1 VTGRARAPRGHIDL
15 DPAKGWLRR
24 ALPLLRAHLPIVAA
38 AMAASVAAS
47 ALQVA
52 IPDVI
57 SRLVDGLLS
66 RREIIAPLIT
76 LGVGLAVARFV
87 IGYLYQRLLL
97 QASAD
102 IEYDL
107 RTLIYEHLTRLSFSF
122 YDRVQ
127 SGQLISRANSDVR
140 SVQMFLTFG
149 PGITVQMLLFVFA
162 VVVMVTMN
170 VPLTL
175 VVVATMPF
183 VVVIGMR
190 MRSLMF
196 PISWVV
202 QSRMADAAVIVN
214 ENVEGVRVVKSFAAE
229 HQQLRLLARAA
240 RRIQWATVRQI
251 DVQARWSPPMQNLP
265 ALGMAA
271 VLLYGGWLILHHQL
285 TIGEL
290 LAFSSYTL
298 MMQVPMRQL
307 GLLVMQYQRAA
318 ASSHRIYQMLE
329 EQPDITE
336 RQGAADLVEP
346 RGDVRFDHVGFAYGA
361 GQPVLDDFSLRIR
374 PGETVALVART
385 GAGKSTVAR
394 LLDRFYD
401 VDDGAVSIDGHNVR
415 DLTLHS
421 LRHHV
426 GLVVDEPFLFSISV
440 NDNIAYGRPDAS
452 MEEVVAAARAACAD
466 EFISQ
471 LPEGYETVIG
481 ERGYTLSGGQRQR
494 VALARALL
502 LDPRIL
508 VLDDATSAIDVHI
521 EQLIHANLRQ
531 YLGRRTTL
539 VVAHRLSTIS
549 LADRVALMDGGR
561 VVAQGTHAELV
572 AREPRYVEVLA
583 QVEADEQKR
592 REGALAG
599 DPGRDHP
606 GGELQ

>member
-1 VTGRARAPRGHIDL
+1 M
-15 DPAKGWLRR
+15 
-24 ALPLLRAHLPIVAA
+24 PLLRAHVPILAG
-38 AMAASVAAS
+38 AMTASVAAS

-57 SRLVDGLLS
+57 SRLVDGLLA
-66 RREIIAPLIT
+66 RREIIIPLIAV
-76 LGVGLAVARFV
+76 GVALAVARFV
-87 IGYLYQRLLL
+87 VGYLYQRLLL

-149 PGITVQMLLFVFA
+149 PGIAVQMLLFVFA
-162 VVVMVTMN
+162 VVVMISMSVQ
-170 VPLTL
+170 LT
-175 VVVATMPF
+175 VVVVVTMPF
-183 VVVIGMR
+183 VLLLGMR

-271 VLLYGGWLILHHQL
+271 VLLYGGWLILHNQL

-329 EQPDITE
+329 EQPEITE
-336 RQGAADLVEP
+336 RQGAVQLLDA
-346 RGDVRFDHVGFAYGA
+346 RGDVRFDHVSFSYGA
-361 GQPVLDDFSLRIR
+361 GQPVLEDFSLRIR

-385 GAGKSTVAR
+385 GAGKSTIAR

-401 VDDGAVSIDGHNVR
+401 VTGGAVSIDGHDVR
-415 DLTLHS
+415 DITLHS
-421 LRHHV
+421 LRDHV

-440 NDNIAYGRPDAS
+440 KDNIAYGRPDAS
-452 MEEVVAAARAACAD
+452 MEEVVAAARAACAH

-471 LPEGYETVIG
+471 LPDGYETVIG

-494 VALARALL
+494 VALARALV

-508 VLDDATSAIDVHI
+508 VLDDATSAIDVHV
-521 EQLIHANLRQ
+521 EQLIHTNLQQ

-539 VVAHRLSTIS
+539 VAAHRLSTIS
-549 LADRVALMDGGR
+549 LADRVALLDGGR
-561 VVAQGTHAELV
+561 VVAEGTHAELV

-583 QVEADEQKR
+583 QVEADEQAR
-592 REGALAG
+592 HERAAANGSGREPAATRGRAWGAARPG
-599 DPGRDHP
+599 DDAS
-606 GGELQ
+606 GGPHQ